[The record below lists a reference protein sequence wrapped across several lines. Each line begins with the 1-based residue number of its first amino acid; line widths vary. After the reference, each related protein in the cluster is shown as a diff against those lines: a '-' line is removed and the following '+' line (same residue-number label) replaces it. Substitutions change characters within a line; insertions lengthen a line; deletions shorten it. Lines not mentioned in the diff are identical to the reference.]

1 MKSSKFV
8 GGIWLFLGLG
18 FVAGIAGGLIG
29 IGGATIIIPA
39 LVFICKFDQHTAQ
52 GTTLAMMV
60 PPIGLLAAWAY
71 YKAGYVDLRV
81 AAILAVGFVFGGLV
95 GARYATHLPGP
106 TLQRIFG
113 VGLLLIA
120 VKMIVGK

>member
-1 MKSSKFV
+1 MIKIVLLVS
-8 GGIWLFLGLG
+8 LG
-18 FVAGIAGGLIG
+18 FAAGVASGLIG

-39 LVFICKFDQHTAQ
+39 LVFIFKFDQHTAQ

-71 YKAGYVDLRV
+71 HKAGFVDIRV
-81 AAILAVGFVFGGLV
+81 AAILAVGFIFGGLV
-95 GARYATHLPGP
+95 GARYAVALPGP
-106 TLQRIFG
+106 TLQRVFG

>member
-1 MKSSKFV
+1 MKILLLV
-8 GGIWLFLGLG
+8 FLGL
-18 FVAGIAGGLIG
+18 FAGMASGLIG

-39 LVFICKFDQHTAQ
+39 LIFLFGFNQHAAQ

-60 PPIGLLAAWAY
+60 LPIGLLAALTY
-71 YKAGYVDLRV
+71 YRAGYVDLRV
-81 AAILAVGFVFGGLV
+81 AGILAIGFFFGGLI
-95 GARYATHLPGP
+95 GAKWATALPGP

-113 VGLLLIA
+113 IGLLLIA

>member
-1 MKSSKFV
+1 MSK
-8 GGIWLFLGLG
+8 ITLLLLLGL
-18 FVAGIAGGLIG
+18 IAGVASGLIG

-39 LVFICKFDQHTAQ
+39 LVFLFGFDQHTAQ

-71 YKAGYVDLRV
+71 YRAGYVDVRM
-81 AAILAVGFVFGGLV
+81 AAILAIGFFFGGLI
-95 GARYATHLPGP
+95 GAKYAVSLPGP

-113 VGLLLIA
+113 IGLLLIA

>member
-1 MKSSKFV
+1 MVKIS
-8 GGIWLFLGLG
+8 LFLLLGL
-18 FVAGIAGGLIG
+18 IAGVASGLIG

-71 YKAGYVDLRV
+71 YKAGYVDVRV
-81 AAILAVGFVFGGLV
+81 AAVLAVGFVFGGLI
-95 GARYATHLPGP
+95 GAKYAVALPGP
-106 TLQRIFG
+106 TLQRVFG
-113 VGLLLIA
+113 VGLLLVAI
-120 VKMIVGK
+120 KMIVGK

>member
-1 MKSSKFV
+1 MAK
-8 GGIWLFLGLG
+8 IPLFLLLG
-18 FVAGIAGGLIG
+18 FIAGVASGLVG

-71 YKAGYVDLRV
+71 YKAGYVDIRV
-81 AAILAVGFVFGGLV
+81 AAILAVGFVVGGFV
-95 GARYATHLPGP
+95 GAKCAVSLPGP
-106 TLQRIFG
+106 TLQRVFG

>member
-1 MKSSKFV
+1 MMKILLLV
-8 GGIWLFLGLG
+8 VLGL
-18 FVAGIAGGLIG
+18 VAGVASGLIG

-39 LVFICKFDQHTAQ
+39 LVFLFRFDEHTAQ

-60 PPIGLLAAWAY
+60 LPIGFLAAWTY

-81 AAILAVGFVFGGLV
+81 AGILAVGFFFGGLI
-95 GARYATHLPGP
+95 GARFAVSLPGP

-113 VGLLLIA
+113 IGLLLIA
-120 VKMIVGK
+120 VKMIVGH